1 MSKKQ
6 YGSGLRRKFI
16 NETNFNKVF
25 YIKSRFC
32 EKCSTF
38 DQVMDKVNQQL
49 QLKYGRSVVEIVQFD
64 SQIGVERR
72 NYSVLLDVLE
82 VNKIKVKTTPTLVK
96 VNPNGEIISKL
107 EGIKNER
114 EVIEFYNYS
123 NNINNE

>member
-32 EKCSTF
+32 RKCSTF

-49 QLKYGRSVVEIVQFD
+49 QLEYGRSVVEIVQFD

-72 NYSVLLDVLE
+72 NYSVLLNVLE

-96 VNPNGEIISKL
+96 VNPNGEVISKL

-114 EVIEFYNYS
+114 EVLEFYNYS
-123 NNINNE
+123 NNTNDE